1 MKKGLFAAL
10 LILSFAVEAVFCY
23 TLYTRMEAVRQ
34 DVSAVNMC
42 LKEIEEH
49 YGDESYYLKDIDYTL
64 IDNDGNVVFMTADGL
79 SETVM
84 EAVSNSDS
92 VLDVEYGGEKVG
104 KMIIHNS
111 TSAVLKRYKTQLVA
125 GITGISLFQL
135 LVIVGYYFYLKRTII
150 TPFNKLSDFAV
161 RVAGGNLDI
170 PLNMDQG
177 HIFGGFTEA
186 FDMMRVELKKARQAE
201 KEANDA
207 KKEMVAKLSHDL
219 KTPVASIKSSSEI
232 GYEISKDEKTKHY
245 FNLINEKSDQVTTL
259 VANLFNSSVNDITEI
274 AVTPMEYGSDIL
286 EPIIKNS
293 DYLNKAGSF
302 TVPEARIF
310 VDKLRIQQ
318 VFDNLFMNSYK
329 YADTDIEV
337 SCELVDDYLKVS
349 IRDKGPGVAENEL
362 PLLREKYKRGSN
374 CEGKDGAGL
383 GLYLTD
389 YFIRQMDGKL
399 DIINAHPGLNVSVFI
414 RTIER
419 E

>member
-1 MKKGLFAAL
+1 MKKGGFIAL
-10 LILSFAVEAVFCY
+10 LVITFLVESVLCY
-23 TLYTRMEAVRQ
+23 FFYNKMEDVKQ
-34 DVSAVNMC
+34 DVVTVNAC
-42 LKEIEEH
+42 LQEIQNH
-49 YGDESYYLKDIDYTL
+49 YGDTSSYITDIDYTL
-64 IDNDGNVVFMTADGL
+64 IDNDGNVTFKTSEGL
-79 SETVM
+79 SESLVD
-84 EAVSNSDS
+84 AVKNSDS
-92 VLDVEYGGEKVG
+92 VLDIECDGEVVG
-104 KMIIHNS
+104 KMIVHNT
-111 TSAVLKRYKTQLVA
+111 TSDLVTKYKSMLVA
-125 GITGISLFQL
+125 GIVAISFIQI
-135 LVIVGYYFYLKRTII
+135 VIVAAYFFYLKKTII
-150 TPFNKLSDFAV
+150 TPFERLQDFAV
-161 RVAGGNLDI
+161 RVAGGNLDL
-170 PLNMDQG
+170 PLDLDKG

-207 KKEMVAKLSHDL
+207 KKEMVAKLSHDI

-286 EPIIKNS
+286 EAVIKRS

-302 TVPEARIF
+302 SVPEAKIF

-337 SCELVDDYLKVS
+337 SCELESEYLVVS

-389 YFIRQMDGKL
+389 YFIKEMDGKL
-399 DIINAHPGLNVSVFI
+399 VIENAAPGLKVSVYI
-414 RTIER
+414 RTVEG
-419 E
+419 

>member
-1 MKKGLFAAL
+1 
-10 LILSFAVEAVFCY
+10 
-23 TLYTRMEAVRQ
+23 
-34 DVSAVNMC
+34 
-42 LKEIEEH
+42 
-49 YGDESYYLKDIDYTL
+49 
-64 IDNDGNVVFMTADGL
+64 
-79 SETVM
+79 
-84 EAVSNSDS
+84 
-92 VLDVEYGGEKVG
+92 
-104 KMIIHNS
+104 
-111 TSAVLKRYKTQLVA
+111 
-125 GITGISLFQL
+125 
-135 LVIVGYYFYLKRTII
+135 
-150 TPFNKLSDFAV
+150 
-161 RVAGGNLDI
+161 
-170 PLNMDQG
+170 
-177 HIFGGFTEA
+177 
-186 FDMMRVELKKARQAE
+186 MMRTELKKARRAE

-207 KKEMVAKLSHDL
+207 KKEMVAKLSHDI

-302 TVPEARIF
+302 TVPEVRIF

-337 SCELVDDYLKVS
+337 SCDLVDDYLKVS
-349 IRDKGPGVAENEL
+349 IRDKGPGVAENEI